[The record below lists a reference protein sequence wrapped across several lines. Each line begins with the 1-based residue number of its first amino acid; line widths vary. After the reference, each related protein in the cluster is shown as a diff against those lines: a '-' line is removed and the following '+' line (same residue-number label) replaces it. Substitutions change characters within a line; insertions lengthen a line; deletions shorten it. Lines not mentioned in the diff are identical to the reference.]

1 MPKFAAKA
9 AKKAEVK
16 AKAMEDKRA
25 KWAEARPVRPSL
37 PPSLLLLSVLELE
50 ADEGFCGCGHRDP
63 VWQRRLG

>member
-25 KWAEARPVRPSL
+25 KWADARPVRPSL
-37 PPSLLLLSVLELE
+37 LPSLPPSCCWVFSKLTNDHSFPTP
-50 ADEGFCGCGHRDP
+50 AS
-63 VWQRRLG
+63 